1 MAQEIA
7 ETGAILTR
15 QLAANASETRRVA
28 ALLRERDPRVI
39 VTIARGSSDHAS
51 LYLKYLVE
59 IELGI
64 PCASIGPSIASLYQA
79 PLRFEGALA
88 LTISQSGRSPDIVAM
103 QAAARRAGALT
114 LALVN
119 DVESPVA
126 RGAESLLP
134 LHAGLEKSVAATKS
148 MIAALVA
155 GAALVA
161 DWVGDDKLA
170 EAIGKLPALL
180 RAPAAQ
186 PSRSLIEIIA
196 AARSAFVLGRGGT
209 SAIAAEAALKLKET
223 CAIHAEAF
231 SSAEVLHG
239 PAAIVTPG
247 FLVIAFMPQDAA
259 REGMVETLQQLA
271 RMGAQLVV
279 VDVAPQPARSVLEH
293 VPAKW
298 NPVRRQGH
306 ASTVESTAFSVDM
319 GSPSDPISTEN
330 AVVVPAADHPVLT
343 PIVMIHRFHG
353 LVEACAQALGRDP
366 DNPPHLR
373 KITETT

>member
-1 MAQEIA
+1 MAREID
-7 ETGAILTR
+7 ETGRVLAL
-15 QLAANASETRRVA
+15 QLAANASATKRA
-28 ALLRERDPRVI
+28 AAILRERDPRVV
-39 VTIARGSSDHAS
+39 VTIARGSSDHAA

-59 IELGI
+59 IELGV

-79 PLRFEGALA
+79 PLRLEGALA
-88 LTISQSGRSPDIVAM
+88 LTISQSGRSPDVVAL
-103 QAAARRAGALT
+103 QAAARRAGAWT

-119 DVESPVA
+119 DVDSPVA

-134 LHAGLEKSVAATKS
+134 LHAGPEKSVAATKS

-155 GAALVA
+155 GAALVGQ
-161 DWVGDDKLA
+161 WVGDDRLG
-170 EAIGKLPALL
+170 EAIEKLPALL
-180 RAPAAQ
+180 CAPAAP
-186 PSRSLIEIIA
+186 PSPSLIEIIA
-196 AARSAFVLGRGGT
+196 AARSALVLGRGAT

-259 REGMVETLQQLA
+259 REGMGETLQRLA
-271 RMGAQLVV
+271 QIGAQIVLV
-279 VDVAPQPARSVLEH
+279 DTAPLPPLPAL
-293 VPAKW
+293 
-298 NPVRRQGH
+298 
-306 ASTVESTAFSVDM
+306 
-319 GSPSDPISTEN
+319 
-330 AVVVPAADHPVLT
+330 VVPAADHALLT
-343 PIVMIHRFHG
+343 PIVMLHRFYG

>member
-7 ETGAILTR
+7 ETGSILAH
-15 QLAANASETRRVA
+15 QLAANAPATKRVA
-28 ALLRERDPRVI
+28 AVLRERDPRVV

-59 IELGI
+59 IELGV

-79 PLRFEGALA
+79 PLRLEGALA
-88 LTISQSGRSPDIVAM
+88 LTISQSGRSPDIVAL

-119 DVESPVA
+119 DVESLVA
-126 RGAESLLP
+126 RGAEILLP
-134 LHAGLEKSVAATKS
+134 LHAGREKSVAATKS

-155 GAALVA
+155 GAALVGE
-161 DWVGDDKLA
+161 WVGDDKLA
-170 EAIGKLPALL
+170 EAIEKLPALL
-180 RAPAAQ
+180 SAPATQ
-186 PSRSLIEIIA
+186 PSPSLIEIIA
-196 AARSAFVLGRGGT
+196 ATKSAFVLGRGAT

-259 REGMVETLQQLA
+259 RKGMGETLQQLA
-271 RMGAQLVV
+271 RMGAHIVV
-279 VDVAPQPARSVLEH
+279 VDVAPSPTQPVL
-293 VPAKW
+293 
-298 NPVRRQGH
+298 
-306 ASTVESTAFSVDM
+306 
-319 GSPSDPISTEN
+319 
-330 AVVVPAADHPVLT
+330 VVPAADHPVLT
-343 PIVMIHRFHG
+343 PIVMIHRFYG

-373 KITETT
+373 KVTETT

>member
-7 ETGAILTR
+7 ETGKILAH
-15 QLAANASETRRVA
+15 QLAANAPATKRIAVA
-28 ALLRERDPRVI
+28 LRERDPRVV

-59 IELGI
+59 IELGV

-79 PLRFEGALA
+79 PLRLQGALA
-88 LTISQSGRSPDIVAM
+88 LTISQSGRSPDVVAL

-134 LHAGLEKSVAATKS
+134 LHAGREQSVAATKS

-155 GAALVA
+155 GAALVGE
-161 DWVGDDKLA
+161 WVGDDQLG

-180 RAPAAQ
+180 SAPAPQ
-186 PSRSLIEIIA
+186 PSPSLIETIA
-196 AARSAFVLGRGGT
+196 AAKSAFVLGRGAT
-209 SAIAAEAALKLKET
+209 AAIAAEAALKLKET

-239 PAAIVTPG
+239 PAAIITPG

-259 REGMVETLQQLA
+259 REGMGETLRQLA
-271 RMGAQLVV
+271 RMGAQIVV
-279 VDVAPQPARSVLEH
+279 VDVAPSPTRSGL
-293 VPAKW
+293 
-298 NPVRRQGH
+298 
-306 ASTVESTAFSVDM
+306 
-319 GSPSDPISTEN
+319 
-330 AVVVPAADHPVLT
+330 VVPAADHPLLT

-373 KITETT
+373 KVTETT